1 MALKQLAPG
10 AYLVP
15 LGFVNAFLLEGGD
28 GLVLIDTGIP
38 GSADKIFAAVREL
51 GKQPADIRHIVLT
64 HLHADHTGSLAALKL
79 ATGAPA
85 YMHPLDAALVRQGQ
99 AMRPM
104 MPAPGLL
111 PALIYR
117 LLLSRRRTPSIVP
130 AEIEHELADGDMLDF
145 AGGLRAIHAPGHSA
159 GQLAFLWP
167 QQGGLL
173 FAADACGNMLGL
185 NLSVIYED
193 LAVGLASLARLG
205 ELDYQRAAF
214 GHGGPI
220 LSAASQRVRAKWG
233 RAAS

>member
-1 MALKQLAPG
+1 M
-10 AYLVP
+10 VP

-64 HLHADHTGSLAALKL
+64 HLHADHTGSLAALKQ

-117 LLLSRRRTPSIVP
+117 LMLSRRRTPSIVP
-130 AEIEHELADGDMLDF
+130 AEIEHELADGDVLDF
-145 AGGLRAIHAPGHSA
+145 AGGLRAVLAPGHSA

-167 QQGGLL
+167 PHGGLL
-173 FAADACGNMLGL
+173 FAADACSHLMGLGL
-185 NLSVIYED
+185 APIYED
-193 LAVGLASLARLG
+193 VQVGLASLARLG
-205 ELDYQRAAF
+205 ELEYERACF

-220 LSAASQRVRAKWG
+220 ISGASQQVRAKWG
-233 RAAS
+233 HAAS